1 MGTTSS
7 LQVRSKFAKFILV
20 CTQVAFCLGKNKTKQ
35 KTMFAK
41 LLEGKA
47 YLIRNYAVNLKYGRI
62 AVGFG

>member
-1 MGTTSS
+1 
-7 LQVRSKFAKFILV
+7 
-20 CTQVAFCLGKNKTKQ
+20 
-35 KTMFAK
+35 MFAK